1 MCDRAG
7 SQCLFLYLFFLF
19 LFLKVKCPVPVVI
32 YYSVWHIWEQKEK
45 CEMCIGRAGMREHEG
60 EMC

>member
-1 MCDRAG
+1 MFV
-7 SQCLFLYLFFLF
+7 SISFFLF